1 MDSLIGSSH
10 LLLEIIW
17 LNAILSGDNAIV
29 IGIAAA
35 GLPPEQRQRA
45 VLFGVAAAAILRIIF
60 SFAASWMLA
69 LWWVDIVGGLA
80 LLWIAWGFFRELT
93 AGEKAEEE
101 AALGAPATGAVK
113 SMATALRQIVIA
125 DVSMSLDNVLAVA
138 AVARTNYV
146 LLAVGLMISIVM
158 MGLLGS
164 FLARVIEKYRVIA
177 YIGVALIVYIA
188 LELVIEGLARAD
200 EALGLA
206 WHIED
211 YHIERLVPWLV
222 IAGSAAVWL
231 MLRRRS
237 GGAAG

>member
-80 LLWIAWGFFRELT
+80 LLWIAWASSANSPPGRRPRR
-93 AGEKAEEE
+93 K
-101 AALGAPATGAVK
+101 PR
-113 SMATALRQIVIA
+113 S
-125 DVSMSLDNVLAVA
+125 
-138 AVARTNYV
+138 AR
-146 LLAVGLMISIVM
+146 LPR
-158 MGLLGS
+158 
-164 FLARVIEKYRVIA
+164 AR
-177 YIGVALIVYIA
+177 
-188 LELVIEGLARAD
+188 
-200 EALGLA
+200 
-206 WHIED
+206 
-211 YHIERLVPWLV
+211 
-222 IAGSAAVWL
+222 
-231 MLRRRS
+231 
-237 GGAAG
+237 